1 MIVDLMR
8 HGEPAGGQR
17 FRGHGCDDPLSET
30 GWRQME
36 RAAATETGWQRIVTS
51 PLARCRAFA
60 EHLADERG
68 VALSTAHDL
77 REIGFGAWE
86 GRTRAQL
93 QEERPEEYRAFYADP
108 EHNRPEGAE
117 MLDAFRQRVA
127 AAFAESVEAPGR
139 SDEHVL
145 LVVHAGVIR
154 ALVGGVMAVP
164 DGHLFQLDCD
174 YASLTRIHRQTDR
187 GWRLAFTNR
196 VVAD

>member
-36 RAAATETGWQRIVTS
+36 RAAAAETGWQRIVTS

-60 EHLADERG
+60 EYLADERG

-117 MLDAFRQRVA
+117 MLDTFRRRVA
-127 AAFAESVEAPGR
+127 AALDDYVEGPGR
-139 SDEHVL
+139 DDEHVL

-154 ALVGGVMAVP
+154 AVVGGVMAVP
-164 DGHLFQLDCD
+164 DGYLFQLDCD
-174 YASLTRIHRQTDR
+174 YASLTRIHRQPGR

-196 VVAD
+196 PAAG

>member
-17 FRGHGCDDPLSET
+17 FRGHGCDDPLSED

-36 RAAATETGWQRIVTS
+36 RAAAAENGWQRIVTS

-60 EHLADERG
+60 EYLAQERG
-68 VALSTAHDL
+68 LPLSAEPDL

-93 QEERPEEYRAFYADP
+93 QAERPQEYRAFYADP

-117 MLDAFRQRVA
+117 MLDTFRKRVE
-127 AAFAESVEAPGR
+127 AAFARSVEAPG
-139 SDEHVL
+139 SPDEHVL

-174 YASLTRIHRQTDR
+174 YASLTRIHRQAER

-196 VVAD
+196 PPAA